1 MKRRPLKK
9 DVFFYYLCIR
19 KGCQTVWA
27 EIIPCEPDTDNAV
40 VGKYRKSFSLLS
52 LIRNEYK

>member
-40 VGKYRKSFSLLS
+40 VGIYRKSFFLLS
-52 LIRNEYK
+52 